1 MLPQPHHA
9 YPSALNVDVK
19 GHEGDMQYMLDQ
31 IGLKLKEAGQEK
43 RMSTWGVAINMLMI
57 EAGVEY
63 AKEFIEGKIT
73 ERNDQEA
80 LKRIIDSLAGGVE
93 VTLSKYVEDGKE
105 LDNFYLMLADFY
117 DFSKYGHY
125 LEERRKCAGLI
136 D

>member
-1 MLPQPHHA
+1 
-9 YPSALNVDVK
+9 
-19 GHEGDMQYMLDQ
+19 
-31 IGLKLKEAGQEK
+31 
-43 RMSTWGVAINMLMI
+43 MSTWGVAINMLMI

-117 DFSKYGHY
+117 DFSK
-125 LEERRKCAGLI
+125 
-136 D
+136 

>member
-1 MLPQPHHA
+1 MKARFIRSNAAP
-9 YPSALNVDVK
+9 ALTTPIPAHLTWMSKDTR
-19 GHEGDMQYMLDQ
+19 GDMQYMLDQ

-63 AKEFIEGKIT
+63 AREFIEGKIT

-93 VTLSKYVEDGKE
+93 VDT
-105 LDNFYLMLADFY
+105 FQI
-117 DFSKYGHY
+117 
-125 LEERRKCAGLI
+125 C
-136 D
+136 